1 MDLIRDYDAKDADLK
16 MTDAGASAMLLFL
29 TTEGWVGVTLGR
41 ADLVRFQDRVHRV
54 LSAQAQP
61 GQPH

>member
-1 MDLIRDYDAKDADLK
+1 MDLIKDYDAKDADLRI
-16 MTDAGASAMLLFL
+16 TQNGAEAMLLFL

-41 ADLVRFQDRVHRV
+41 ADLVRFQDRVQRV
-54 LSAQAQP
+54 LSAPIPP

>member
-1 MDLIRDYDAKDADLK
+1 MDLIKDYDAKDADLR
-16 MTDAGASAMLLFL
+16 MTQNGAEAMILFL

-41 ADLVRFQDRVHRV
+41 ADLEAFQDRVRRV
-54 LSAQAQP
+54 LSGPTPP